1 MCFIII
7 TFEVSFANIVDNIKS
22 ENIAVPNS
30 YMPDNTAVAAW
41 FYVFAERKVISS

>member
-7 TFEVSFANIVDNIKS
+7 TFEVSFATIVDKIKP

-30 YMPDNTAVAAW
+30 YKPGNIAVAAW
-41 FYVFAERKVISS
+41 FYVFAERKVASS